1 VTGEEKA
8 DWWAKSSGIELL
20 ARYELVDEYRRT
32 SDGKSFHLIN
42 FFQLLELFKVESEII
57 DQAKI
62 AQKEEEEYKEQES
75 SESQDILDEH
85 PQRHNFSSFIR
96 AAESAIRN
104 WVKEQLDPYVDS
116 INTENRYVDFTVHG
130 SGAVIGFE
138 VKGIRHVEHIARRI
152 REVFTLGEQ
161 FLADLSPGFS
171 AFRVVFV
178 TEDLDTAIKAMEYA
192 KKISFS
198 NSRYGVIIGHL
209 DNEFNFKEIYRTYN
223 DSYDCSLLFPF

>member
-1 VTGEEKA
+1 
-8 DWWAKSSGIELL
+8 
-20 ARYELVDEYRRT
+20 
-32 SDGKSFHLIN
+32 
-42 FFQLLELFKVESEII
+42 
-57 DQAKI
+57 
-62 AQKEEEEYKEQES
+62 
-75 SESQDILDEH
+75 
-85 PQRHNFSSFIR
+85 
-96 AAESAIRN
+96 
-104 WVKEQLDPYVDS
+104 VDS